1 MRPSKESLVLGPGQG
16 WAFSQDRS
24 CRLDPSREMRDLFPL
39 PCPPKVCQEHRLSR
53 RSQQRFDRKQKIL
66 ADVQSAVNGLNWMHG
81 FSPTFKFDSA
91 PDPMQKQVLER
102 MVHLSRVAA
111 HQGSGPAWKPEA
123 ALRELLRGK
132 SEYESPG
139 MPISLAR
146 FDIERI
152 SLPTSLEGVPHVL
165 DVLPEEA
172 HHFLKSPEH
181 MLRSEPPTEE
191 LITPY
196 WDPILRNS
204 KAAYKSLIK
213 KLHAIGYLRFTRK
226 PLAKAGLFFVHKSDR
241 QKIRLIVDAR
251 QANQLFGSPPGVELC
266 TSEGFA
272 RIEIEVPEQLEPG
285 SPGFQQHLR
294 ERGLVFGLSDVKDC
308 FHRLRQPHWLS
319 RYFAWEEIPVSWVD
333 DIIGTVVEGE
343 RVKKGDRLFPCP
355 ASLCMGFSWSLFFA
369 QRSSEHLMSKVPS
382 LVSSKIVSDRSE
394 GISFKEADKGMVRHY
409 VYVDNLG
416 VISQDE
422 AVVKRCLA
430 ELGPAFDD
438 RGLILHPGELQADDV
453 RALGCQMRSDLLAVR
468 VTPER
473 YWKLRRALEGLLRR
487 KKVSGRILEVVLGHI
502 TFCCL
507 CNRQLLCI
515 FSSVYKYIRRHYFFP
530 SAWWPSVRRELEA
543 FRSLM
548 IFLQSDWWRPWNTLV
563 SSSDSSL
570 EGYGVSTS
578 FWDSEEVAAC
588 GRRLERSRFRRA
600 ASTSAREHALTSAG
614 FVRDEI
620 TEAWRRKQ
628 IGDEEFIE
636 KSGWEVDKGFE
647 EIPSY
652 LLAKSRW
659 EPKIWGRW
667 HHEGNILE
675 LEGRALVKS
684 LRRIALSVF
693 GSDIRQLLLVD
704 NMSVALSF
712 DRFRSR
718 SFKLL
723 KQIRRFS
730 AYLLSRNIHA
740 MVRWIPSEFNSSDE
754 PSRFY
759 SEEQSK
765 LLTHLLEDEVQTGS
779 GAKTTVA
786 PCQKDHG
793 AEEKAGLEKGERCEG
808 VREPCPDH
816 GQGRLEGGV
825 ADQEGPVCPSVPP
838 DGCGPV
844 GAVVFLEEEPGTGR
858 VRFKFEQPDHR
869 GPQESSNEK
878 EKEDVPRPGRWRHG
892 KDQSFVAGGESSG
905 RADAQD
911 LQRRTIKLSELCPP
925 FGVGC
930 GESGIL
936 GSNGRRLYE
945 PAVHPGLPS
954 VQGRPACGRHPPL
967 LPGFWANGE
976 FEVAKDVESFERLPE
991 AVSRQIQIGLPASDL
1006 GCRGQPDERDG
1017 PAENGCVCYGG
1028 GFELR
1033 TPFRAFEDEGFLAGE
1048 AFSGN
1053 YQQLEPPLEP
1063 RGFAGKKQNRRL
1075 RRLDCLRFSLPP
1087 GLERPSVQPAEKV
1100 APRGPLMGFR
1110 LQRVLPSLQ
1119 ESDRAPGN
1127 RQFDPLPDPAL
1138 RAVDRSSQRI
1148 SDAAGGHEKRSMEVP
1163 VFGSEIRKGCSIGSH
1178 IQQPADGAAKP
1189 RQAVRRGAWGYHARY
1204 PKTNRVWRKS
1214 EVRGY
1219 FMDLF
1224 SGKGGVSRAIHSL
1237 GFEAK
1242 QWDVLHGPL
1251 HDLTDTAV
1259 VNRILREI
1267 KRNRVKGVMMAP
1279 VCTSFSRARDR
1290 TKVIRTHRYPWG
1302 IPHRFLTE
1310 KEISSIRLG
1319 NACFRSCL
1327 RIINELNKRGIPWI
1341 LENPWSSRC
1350 WSLPPLCHLIS
1361 SQQAHLSRMDF
1372 CQHNTPWKK
1381 PTGFLHNHIVDSHR
1395 LSCTCQG
1402 QNGVCSRTGRRH
1414 WPLTGS
1420 GPGGKPWTVLAQPYP
1435 PKVCKA
1441 LAHALTSTYHA
1452 LHSF

>member
-1 MRPSKESLVLGPGQG
+1 M
-16 WAFSQDRS
+16 
-24 CRLDPSREMRDLFPL
+24 
-39 PCPPKVCQEHRLSR
+39 
-53 RSQQRFDRKQKIL
+53 
-66 ADVQSAVNGLNWMHG
+66 
-81 FSPTFKFDSA
+81 
-91 PDPMQKQVLER
+91 
-102 MVHLSRVAA
+102 
-111 HQGSGPAWKPEA
+111 
-123 ALRELLRGK
+123 
-132 SEYESPG
+132 
-139 MPISLAR
+139 
-146 FDIERI
+146 
-152 SLPTSLEGVPHVL
+152 
-165 DVLPEEA
+165 
-172 HHFLKSPEH
+172 
-181 MLRSEPPTEE
+181 
-191 LITPY
+191 
-196 WDPILRNS
+196 
-204 KAAYKSLIK
+204 
-213 KLHAIGYLRFTRK
+213 
-226 PLAKAGLFFVHKSDR
+226 
-241 QKIRLIVDAR
+241 
-251 QANQLFGSPPGVELC
+251 
-266 TSEGFA
+266 
-272 RIEIEVPEQLEPG
+272 
-285 SPGFQQHLR
+285 
-294 ERGLVFGLSDVKDC
+294 
-308 FHRLRQPHWLS
+308 
-319 RYFAWEEIPVSWVD
+319 
-333 DIIGTVVEGE
+333 
-343 RVKKGDRLFPCP
+343 
-355 ASLCMGFSWSLFFA
+355 
-369 QRSSEHLMSKVPS
+369 
-382 LVSSKIVSDRSE
+382 
-394 GISFKEADKGMVRHY
+394 
-409 VYVDNLG
+409 
-416 VISQDE
+416 
-422 AVVKRCLA
+422 
-430 ELGPAFDD
+430 
-438 RGLILHPGELQADDV
+438 
-453 RALGCQMRSDLLAVR
+453 
-468 VTPER
+468 
-473 YWKLRRALEGLLRR
+473 
-487 KKVSGRILEVVLGHI
+487 
-502 TFCCL
+502 
-507 CNRQLLCI
+507 
-515 FSSVYKYIRRHYFFP
+515 
-530 SAWWPSVRRELEA
+530 RRELEA

-740 MVRWIPSEFNSSDE
+740 VVRWIPSEFNSSDE

-793 AEEKAGLEKGERCEG
+793 AEEKAGLEEGQRCEG

-858 VRFKFEQPDHR
+858 VRLKFEQPDHR

-878 EKEDVPRPGRWRHG
+878 EKEDVPRSGRWRHG
-892 KDQSFVAGGESSG
+892 KDQFFVAGGESSG

-945 PAVHPGLPS
+945 PAVRPRLPS

-967 LPGFWANGE
+967 LPGFWANGK
-976 FEVAKDVESFERLPE
+976 FEVAKDVESSERLPE
-991 AVSRQIQIGLPASDL
+991 AVSRQIQIGLPASNL
-1006 GCRGQPDERDG
+1006 GCRCQPDERDG

-1053 YQQLEPPLEP
+1053 YQQLELLLSPEDLPERSKTGDFDVSIALDSPFLRAWSDPVFNQLKKSHPEDPLWDFDYNEYSRAFKKVTEHLGIDNLTP
-1063 RGFAGKKQNRRL
+1063 YQTRHSGPSIDRAKGYQTQLEVMKRGQWKSQSSVARYEKAARLAATFNSLPMELQSHARLCEESLGVSCSVPENQSRLEEVRSERLFHGSFFRQRRCFKSNPL
-1075 RRLDCLRFSLPP
+1075 LRF
-1087 GLERPSVQPAEKV
+1087 
-1100 APRGPLMGFR
+1100 
-1110 LQRVLPSLQ
+1110 
-1119 ESDRAPGN
+1119 
-1127 RQFDPLPDPAL
+1127 
-1138 RAVDRSSQRI
+1138 
-1148 SDAAGGHEKRSMEVP
+1148 
-1163 VFGSEIRKGCSIGSH
+1163 
-1178 IQQPADGAAKP
+1178 
-1189 RQAVRRGAWGYHARY
+1189 
-1204 PKTNRVWRKS
+1204 
-1214 EVRGY
+1214 
-1219 FMDLF
+1219 
-1224 SGKGGVSRAIHSL
+1224 
-1237 GFEAK
+1237 
-1242 QWDVLHGPL
+1242 
-1251 HDLTDTAV
+1251 
-1259 VNRILREI
+1259 
-1267 KRNRVKGVMMAP
+1267 
-1279 VCTSFSRARDR
+1279 
-1290 TKVIRTHRYPWG
+1290 
-1302 IPHRFLTE
+1302 
-1310 KEISSIRLG
+1310 
-1319 NACFRSCL
+1319 
-1327 RIINELNKRGIPWI
+1327 
-1341 LENPWSSRC
+1341 
-1350 WSLPPLCHLIS
+1350 
-1361 SQQAHLSRMDF
+1361 
-1372 CQHNTPWKK
+1372 
-1381 PTGFLHNHIVDSHR
+1381 
-1395 LSCTCQG
+1395 
-1402 QNGVCSRTGRRH
+1402 
-1414 WPLTGS
+1414 
-1420 GPGGKPWTVLAQPYP
+1420 
-1435 PKVCKA
+1435 
-1441 LAHALTSTYHA
+1441 
-1452 LHSF
+1452 